1 MNFPHTARYDIVMTR
16 ANELFAK
23 EGIIEFPIEPFEII
37 KNNKWGLVTYSELAE
52 EYGVTVDEIKA
63 AFQSEDG
70 YTIYDGTNHTIAY
83 NDTVSVHGRIR
94 FTLMHEIGH
103 IYMNHLIDFDETILR
118 RSNLTETKYKVLEN
132 EANSFARNTLAP
144 VIVVKDLKINSVQ
157 DLVNHFD
164 ISSSAAKTRLKALM
178 LDYKVLLSQYIR
190 FQRQNFKSFIYTFLH
205 SKKCLK
211 CLYQFTIADAQ
222 YCPMCSSE
230 KIYKSKEKINLKYDG
245 YEVDE
250 FGRAIEC
257 PKCGNEE
264 VYFEGDHCIVCS
276 TFLINKCAVTQV
288 DFHEYNES
296 CNITL
301 PGNARYCYQCGNES
315 TFYQQGLL
323 DKWEDEKK
331 EKEELLPF

>member
-1 MNFPHTARYDIVMTR
+1 MNFPRTARYDIVMTR
-16 ANELFAK
+16 ANGLFAK
-23 EGIIEFPIEPFEII
+23 EKITGFPIEPFEII

-144 VIVVKDLKINSVQ
+144 VMVVKDLKINSVG
-157 DLVNHFD
+157 DLVTHFD
-164 ISSSAAKTRLKALM
+164 ISTSAAKTRLKALT

-190 FQRQNFKSFIYTFLH
+190 FQRHNFKSFIYTFLH
-205 SKKCLK
+205 SKKCLQCSYYFVNAEAK
-211 CLYQFTIADAQ
+211 
-222 YCPMCSSE
+222 YCPVCSSD
-230 KIYKSKEKINLKYDG
+230 KLYKSKEKHDMRYDG
-245 YEVDE
+245 YELDE
-250 FGRAIEC
+250 FGRAYEC
-257 PKCGNEE
+257 PRCGNEE
-264 VYFEGDHCIVCS
+264 LNYDGDHCKICS
-276 TFLINKCAVTQV
+276 LIIINKCTNQEMWNGEIQWECGTML
-288 DFHEYNES
+288 D
-296 CNITL
+296 
-301 PGNARYCYQCGNES
+301 GNARYCIKCGYES
-315 TFYQQGLL
+315 TFYQQNLL